1 MHAFGQEEINFWYYK
16 LLLLS
21 LYSSQFFWSVSVTE
35 QINEGLDRAVMTM
48 KKGEQ
53 ATVTVSSDF
62 FNGYQDLGFVSAK
75 STIIYE
81 VELIDFSKV

>member
-1 MHAFGQEEINFWYYK
+1 
-16 LLLLS
+16 
-21 LYSSQFFWSVSVTE
+21 
-35 QINEGLDRAVMTM
+35 M

-62 FNGYQDLGFVSAK
+62 LNGYLDVGFVSAK

-81 VELIDFSKV
+81 VELIDFSKVWLTFYFFVNLIGKD